1 MISIRR
7 PEEIERIAESA
18 RIVAAALRLA
28 RDRVRPGVTTA
39 EIDRDVEGFIL
50 SQGAQPSFKGYRG
63 YPASVCTS
71 VNEVVVHGIPSE
83 RELVEGD
90 IVSIDVGAY
99 KDGFHG
105 DGAWSFAVG
114 AIDEA
119 SGRLLQVTREALLR
133 GVEQARPG
141 ARLGEISNAIQS
153 HVERSRFSV
162 VRMLVG
168 HGIGAQLHEDP
179 QVPNFGSRRQ
189 GPILAE
195 GMVLAIEPMVNAGG
209 FEVYTES
216 DEWAVVTR
224 DKSRSAHFEHT
235 VAITGNGPLILTA
248 PSPEA

>member
-7 PEEIERIAESA
+7 PEEIERIAESG

-28 RDRVRPGVTTA
+28 RDRIRPGVTTA
-39 EIDRDVEGFIL
+39 AIDRDVEGFIL

-90 IVSIDVGAY
+90 IVSVDVGAY

-105 DGAWSFAVG
+105 DGAWTFAVG
-114 AIDEA
+114 EIDEA
-119 SGRLLQVTREALLR
+119 SERLLQVTREALRR

-141 ARLGEISNAIQS
+141 ARLGEISSAVQS
-153 HVERSRFSV
+153 HVERSGFSV

-216 DEWAVVTR
+216 DEWTVVTR

-235 VAITGNGPLILTA
+235 VAITGNGPRILTA